1 MLSSSE
7 RWRRIKEEEALQQEG
22 EGKRKDGEENH
33 PYTLYLALYS
43 SHSKDY
49 ARKVASLVI
58 LALSDAMV
66 NFFLI
71 KLCLVLYAMS
81 KVKSPS
87 LKLEREKGEKQIVS
101 SFLTLQVGEK
111 RVSFG
116 SNFVAYAL
124 K

>member
-1 MLSSSE
+1 MSE
-7 RWRRIKEEEALQQEG
+7 RWRRIKEEEDLQQEG
-22 EGKRKDGEENH
+22 EGKRKDGRRIILTPSTSLSTH
-33 PYTLYLALYS
+33 PIQRIYS
-43 SHSKDY
+43 
-49 ARKVASLVI
+49 RKVTSLVF

-71 KLCLVLYAMS
+71 KLCFVLYAMS
-81 KVKSPS
+81 KVKALS

-116 SNFVAYAL
+116 SNFVVYAL
-124 K
+124 KRR

>member
-1 MLSSSE
+1 M
-7 RWRRIKEEEALQQEG
+7 
-22 EGKRKDGEENH
+22 
-33 PYTLYLALYS
+33 
-43 SHSKDY
+43 
-49 ARKVASLVI
+49 VF
-58 LALSDAMV
+58 LALSDTMV

-71 KLCLVLYAMS
+71 KLCFVLYAMS
-81 KVKSPS
+81 KVKAPS

-116 SNFVAYAL
+116 SNFVVYAF